1 MPVGELL
8 LTFKGAQDL
17 YLTDNPK
24 ISYFK
29 SVYKKYT
36 SFSMETIELDLNANS
51 SDVFTSGIENTDK
64 KINFRIPRNGD
75 LIHTI
80 FLTVDIPDVFS
91 TRDEQFQWIRRLG
104 EYLIK
109 SIIIK
114 GGDSRVYSKIT
125 SEYLQ
130 FYAENYISKDKIDAY
145 NEMIGNVPDMY
156 DPANAQNNNGIYPI
170 NNANIPT
177 IKGRKLM
184 IPIPFWFCLSS
195 GCALPL
201 VAIQKMEFEIIV
213 ELRNTI
219 QLYTIINNTVNSL
232 SDATTT
238 FRKRIRSPNTNNFF
252 STNIKNVASPLSVFG
267 TYIFL
272 DREERKKFA
281 LSEHEYLMTQY
292 QYIENTGQ
300 TSSNISID
308 MLNINHPVRQLIVFT
323 RFKYNEDANQWSNF
337 TTWEYGPSG
346 KLESPCNMNFS
357 SQFIKSHY
365 PSLSSNPEYYKHMD
379 IVSDFVLELE
389 GKEFRNGSNI
399 EFYKYAQPYIY
410 NKSLDSQNGIYSYS
424 FALDNTKYQPSGST
438 NFSRINSKKI
448 KLTKRSNLTNETNI
462 IVIAENL
469 NLFKVLGG
477 MSGVAYVN

>member
-8 LTFKGAQDL
+8 LTFKGAQNL

-51 SDVFTSGIENTDK
+51 SNVFTSGIENTDK
-64 KINFRIPRNGD
+64 TINFRIPRNGD
-75 LIHTI
+75 LLHTI

-91 TRDEQFQWIRRLG
+91 TRVEQFQWIRRLG

-114 GGDSRVYSKIT
+114 GGNSRVYSKIT

-145 NEMIGNVPDMY
+145 NEMIGNVPEMY

-219 QLYTIINNTVNSL
+219 QLYTIINNTVNQD

-238 FRKRIRSPNTNNFF
+238 FRKRIRAQNTTNFF
-252 STNIKNVASPLSVFG
+252 YTNIKNVASPLSVFG

-292 QYIENTGQ
+292 QYIEKTGQ

-308 MLNINHPVRQLIVFT
+308 ILNINNPVRQLIVFT

-346 KLESPCNMNFS
+346 KLESPCNMNFI

-365 PSLSSNPEYYKHMD
+365 PSLSSNSEYYKHMD

-399 EFYKYAQPYIY
+399 EFFKYAQPYTY
-410 NKSLDSQNGIYSYS
+410 NKSVASQNGIYSYS
-424 FALDNTKYQPSGST
+424 FGLDNSKYQPSGSV
-438 NFSRINSKKI
+438 NFSMIDNKKL
-448 KLTKRSNLTNETNI
+448 KLTKRSNLTNEINI

-477 MSGVAYVN
+477 MSDIAFVN